1 MYVCACMCMSVH
13 ACMCSMCA
21 IKQLLKYLYTL
32 TKVIESDRE
41 VSVIS
46 PLGEG
51 TSEVRPGVVHNDV
64 ILSDH
69 SIGWRGR
76 LPCDPGGVVTEHTE
90 GGLDHTRGYM
100 WREECKV
107 II

>member
-1 MYVCACMCMSVH
+1 
-13 ACMCSMCA
+13 MCA
-21 IKQLLKYLYTL
+21 IKQLLKYPYKL

-100 WREECKV
+100 WREECKK
-107 II
+107 